1 MVRLGVYIERIYVD
15 KCVCGRRNIILLYLF
30 HNIILS
36 YLYFFHNIA
45 TPRVG
50 FFTIKKELCNMK
62 IHIRATILIH
72 IRATI
77 LFSKCYSLDL
87 IYVTFIA
94 LL

>member
-62 IHIRATILIH
+62 IHIRATIL
-72 IRATI
+72 
-77 LFSKCYSLDL
+77 FSKCYSLDL